1 MCPINLHV
9 VASPEL
15 IPWLLKREMNTQ
27 LEQFGKCLCKIFEK
41 DICRF
46 DGMKRWIRIE
56 YIYIKRERVRNV
68 RTWGRKDQW
77 NRATSR

>member
-56 YIYIKRERVRNV
+56 YI
-68 RTWGRKDQW
+68 
-77 NRATSR
+77 